1 MDDGN
6 DDFTPLSMTGI
17 SLARRKNDIPSS
29 QVSSSSRLSRS
40 YVKSG
45 KNSEFGYESARVN
58 NWCAGSTVDLN
69 QDKDSHHHHPSA
81 LKVQFCPVCQAPFD
95 IMNIY
100 PHVHVLQCN
109 VNFNELEGKYM

>member
-1 MDDGN
+1 
-6 DDFTPLSMTGI
+6 MTGL
-17 SLARRKNDIPSS
+17 SLARRKNDISSS
-29 QVSSSSRLSRS
+29 QVSSTSRLSRS

-45 KNSEFGYESARVN
+45 KNSEFGYESTRVN
-58 NWCAGSTVDLN
+58 NSCAGSTVERMVTTVDLN

-100 PHVHVLQCN
+100 PHVHVLRCN
-109 VNFNELEGKYM
+109 VHFNELEGKYM